1 LKEAR
6 KTAGLFCSQH
16 LPNNAHENT
25 RNNGDTF
32 QLFVPMKGIVTLLLI
47 FGFALP
53 QGSAQNLVN
62 NGSFET
68 KSYCPSNF
76 NQQSLNTIAG
86 WWQATDGTPD
96 YFHTCSDKVGV
107 PNNVF
112 GQQLAKDGDGY
123 TGLVTFSVGKRN
135 YREYLQTKLTRPL
148 AAGEMVCIE
157 MYVSAADYCNYVT
170 DGIGIL
176 LSEKKAESN
185 LQTELAF
192 TGTMSNPRLN
202 MLDESNAWQLLSDV
216 YVAKGGEEYL
226 TIGNFKADKELKV
239 IRRTEDMSDKGYG
252 TWSYMYIDDIKVR
265 PVQRKLECSCENEY
279 LASIAVDPPL
289 ELSEYKKIKLDAIL
303 FDFDADLLTDA
314 ALNQLEEVYVLL
326 KKNRS
331 MYMEIS
337 GHTDV
342 VGPDG
347 YNLGLSKRR
356 AQRVID
362 HLVMKGIDA
371 SRLQLTFFGKLQ
383 PVANNET
390 DDGRHQN
397 RRVEFQILEKKF
409 ELIQ

>member
-1 LKEAR
+1 ML
-6 KTAGLFCSQH
+6 
-16 LPNNAHENT
+16 
-25 RNNGDTF
+25 
-32 QLFVPMKGIVTLLLI
+32 LFVQMRLSAYL
-47 FGFALP
+47 FAVGMLA
-53 QGSAQNLVN
+53 SVLTAAQNLVM

-96 YFHTCSDKVGV
+96 YFNSCSDKVGV

-112 GQQLAKDGDGY
+112 GQQGAKDGEGY
-123 TGLVTFSVGKRN
+123 TGLVTFSVGNKRN
-135 YREYLQTKLTRPL
+135 YREYLQTKLTRALQP
-148 AAGEMVCIE
+148 GELVCIE

-170 DGIGIL
+170 DGIGLL
-176 LSEKKAESN
+176 LSEKKVESN
-185 LQTELAF
+185 LQTELAYQAS
-192 TGTMSNPRLN
+192 MSNPRLN
-202 MLDESNAWQLLSDV
+202 MLDESSQWQLLSDV
-216 YVAKGGEEYL
+216 FVAKGGEEYL

-252 TWSYMYIDDIKVR
+252 TWSYMYIDDVKVR
-265 PVQRKLECSCENEY
+265 PIQRKLECSCENEY

-289 ELSEYKKIKLDAIL
+289 ELNEYKKIKLDAIL
-303 FDFDADLLTDA
+303 FDFDADVLTDEA
-314 ALNQLEEVYVLL
+314 MQQLEEVFILL
-326 KKNRS
+326 KKNRA

-362 HLVMKGIDA
+362 HLTAKGIDP
-371 SRLQLTFFGKLQ
+371 SRLQLTFFGKEQ

-390 DDGRHQN
+390 DEGRHQN

>member
-1 LKEAR
+1 MKA
-6 KTAGLFCSQH
+6 AIIGLWIM
-16 LPNNAHENT
+16 T
-25 RNNGDTF
+25 T
-32 QLFVPMKGIVTLLLI
+32 TLLS
-47 FGFALP
+47 
-53 QGSAQNLVN
+53 QGQSLVT

-76 NQQSLNTIAG
+76 NQQTLNTIAG

-96 YFHTCSDKVGV
+96 YFHSCSEKVGV

-112 GQQLAKDGDGY
+112 GKQKAKDGEAYAGF
-123 TGLVTFSVGKRN
+123 VTYSVGNKRN
-135 YREYLQTKLTRPL
+135 YREYLQTKLSRPL
-148 AAGEMVCIE
+148 SAGEMVCIE
-157 MYVSAADYCNYVT
+157 MHVSAADYCNYVT

-176 LSEKKAESN
+176 LSEKKVESN
-185 LQTELAF
+185 LQSELAYVA
-192 TGTMSNPRLN
+192 TMSNPRLN
-202 MLDESNAWQLLSDV
+202 MLDESNEWQLLSDV
-216 YVAKGGEEYL
+216 YTAKGGEEYL

-252 TWSYMYIDDIKVR
+252 TWSYMYVDDVR
-265 PVQRKLECSCENEY
+265 VKPVQRKLECSCENEY

-289 ELSEYKKIKLDAIL
+289 ELNEYKKIKLDAIL
-303 FDFDADLLTDA
+303 FDFDQDVLTDD
-314 ALNQLEEVYVLL
+314 ALMQLEDVYLLL

-347 YNLGLSKRR
+347 YNLNLSKRR

-362 HLVMKGIDA
+362 HLTNKGIDS
-371 SRLQLTFFGKLQ
+371 SRLQLTFFGKQQ
-383 PVANNET
+383 PATENET
-390 DDGRHQN
+390 EEGRHQN

>member
-1 LKEAR
+1 MRQPLVSVIVILLQ
-6 KTAGLFCSQH
+6 TIFCS
-16 LPNNAHENT
+16 
-25 RNNGDTF
+25 G
-32 QLFVPMKGIVTLLLI
+32 
-47 FGFALP
+47 
-53 QGSAQNLVN
+53 QNLVQ
-62 NGSFET
+62 NGSFENKT
-68 KSYCPSNF
+68 YCPGNY

-96 YFHTCSDKVGV
+96 FFHSCSEKVGV

-112 GQQLAKDGDGY
+112 GQQAAKDGDGY
-123 TGLVTFSVGKRN
+123 TGLVTYSAGHKRN

-148 AAGEMVCIE
+148 VKGELVCIE
-157 MYVSAADYCNYVT
+157 MYVSAADNCNYVT

-176 LSEKKAESN
+176 LSDKKVESN

-192 TGTMSNPRLN
+192 RASMSNPRLN
-202 MLDESNAWQLLSDV
+202 MLDENNEWQLLSDI
-216 YVAKGGEEYL
+216 YTAEGGEEYL
-226 TIGNFKADKELKV
+226 TIGNFKSDKDLKV
-239 IRRTEDMSDKGYG
+239 IRRTEEFGEKGYG
-252 TWSYMYIDDIKVR
+252 TWSYMFIDDVEVR

-303 FDFDADLLTDA
+303 FDFDADLLTDE
-314 ALNQLEEVYVLL
+314 ALLQLEDVYVLL
-326 KKNRS
+326 KKNRA
-331 MYMEIS
+331 MFMEIS

-342 VGPDG
+342 VGPEG

-362 HLVMKGIDA
+362 HLTSKGIDS
-371 SRLQLTFFGKLQ
+371 SRLQLTYFGKEQ
-383 PVANNET
+383 PIANNET
-390 DDGRHQN
+390 DEGRHQN